1 MTTDPTS
8 SPAPVPAPTPVASA
22 PAPEPALAPVT
33 AAPAVAYAGAVSR
46 LAAYV
51 VDLAALSGLSAAGGA
66 VAAYLVAV
74 VTGHRLELSSDRDLA
89 GVGLVLWWLLYF
101 AGSWAVTGRT
111 LGMALFGLRVVRP
124 DGTRASTLAALIRAV
139 TFPLS
144 LALFGLGFV
153 GILVDRQRRAL
164 HDLLAGTTVI
174 YTFPARPAAPPTP
187 ATPATPATP
196 TTPATAAGIT

>member
-1 MTTDPTS
+1 
-8 SPAPVPAPTPVASA
+8 VA
-22 PAPEPALAPVT
+22 PAV
-33 AAPAVAYAGAVSR
+33 PAVAYAGAVSR

-51 VDLAALSGLSAAGGA
+51 FDLAVLSGLSAAGGA

-89 GVGLVLWWLLYF
+89 GAGLVVWWLLYF

-111 LGMALFGLRVVRP
+111 LGMALFGLRVVRR
-124 DGTRASTLAALIRAV
+124 DGTRASALAALIRAV

-164 HDLLAGTTVI
+164 HDLLAGTTVV
-174 YTFPARPAAPPTP
+174 YTFPPTPPTP
-187 ATPATPATP
+187 GPTPS
-196 TTPATAAGIT
+196 AAAAVT